1 MGDKNTSKEVSSVL
15 TQVPLWWGM
24 WVMGEAMY
32 VSEQRVY
39 RKFQYHLLNFIVN
52 LKL

>member
-15 TQVPLWWGM
+15 TQVPLWGM

-32 VSEQRVY
+32 VSEQKVY
-39 RKFQYHLLNFIVN
+39 GKFQYHLLNFIVN